1 MEGEG
6 LKELWLVQLVGR
18 LELGMRAR
26 RTGREALGKWG
37 SAGVFGPEKDQRF
50 GGVYGS
56 PVGE

>member
-1 MEGEG
+1 M
-6 LKELWLVQLVGR
+6 VQLVGW

-26 RTGREALGKWG
+26 RTGREALGTWG
-37 SAGVFGPEKDQRF
+37 SAGVVPCALSSLACPEKDQRF